1 MDWAAQN
8 SGYVIASYAISALA
22 LVAMVVAIL
31 WRDQRL
37 ALVEMVVAVLWRD
50 QRAAKDTEKRIDRV

>member
-31 WRDQRL
+31 WRDQR
-37 ALVEMVVAVLWRD
+37 
-50 QRAAKDTEKRIDRV
+50 AAKDTEKRIDRV